1 MPGEA
6 GRGDLAGRVALVTGG
21 SSGIG
26 RAVTLALAARGAAV
40 AAAGR
45 SAGRLAEVA
54 AQAEGITAVPVFL
67 DQPGGCTDAV
77 TAARR
82 LGPVTIVVH
91 AAAVGGYLGQ
101 PIWAETRQ
109 AWRATLAVNLDAAFE
124 LTRLAA
130 ADMITAR
137 WGRVVLVGSTAGAV
151 GAPAGCCPRPT
162 WPASSRSWPATPRP
176 ASAAKRSPS
185 PSAAPGNSDTEG
197 GPARVAAWIAAPGA
211 GSAST

>member
-1 MPGEA
+1 VPVLIAGGAWVDDREDLLAGVREAMASGAAGVAFGRNAWGPVIRLRWWLRCGASCMPGEA

-26 RAVTLALAARGAAV
+26 RAVTLALAARGA
-40 AAAGR
+40 
-45 SAGRLAEVA
+45 
-54 AQAEGITAVPVFL
+54 
-67 DQPGGCTDAV
+67 
-77 TAARR
+77 
-82 LGPVTIVVH
+82 

-137 WGRVVLVGSTAGAV
+137 WAGWCWSGPPPGRSARRPGAV
-151 GAPAGCCPRPT
+151 PGRRGRRRLVPGQRRRGRHQRRSDHRRPRRHLVT
-162 WPASSRSWPATPRP
+162 QILKVVRRGWLR
-176 ASAAKRSPS
+176 
-185 PSAAPGNSDTEG
+185 G
-197 GPARVAAWIAAPGA
+197 
-211 GSAST
+211 